1 MQTNSACSVLSTN
14 PHSTSPGL
22 SLHISPTPRLDSR
35 HPTLTRRLPGSVRFR
50 QTLKLRI
57 ISGAYIPK
65 PAGSS
70 LDDIID
76 PYVNVYV
83 TGHPADEDKLKT
95 QVVKNNGTP
104 PRGL

>member
-1 MQTNSACSVLSTN
+1 MTC
-14 PHSTSPGL
+14 G
-22 SLHISPTPRLDSR
+22 
-35 HPTLTRRLPGSVRFR
+35 RFK

-83 TGHPADEDKLKT
+83 TGHPADENKLKT
-95 QVVKNNGTP
+95 AVVKNNGAARRQRTA
-104 PRGL
+104 RAGAGVSIWEGRLIRERYQCRQDRNMVLGSLVETF